1 MQEESSG
8 PIASYSTT
16 TQAYPVLRQLW
27 VWQVAP
33 TEFPAF
39 QITRERRLPWRC
51 PVMLDLPLQTRP
63 STNHLWF
70 AVWWWQAF
78 RWNRM
83 SATAEEDAAVGK
95 VLVTTSHEEWK
106 PW

>member
-1 MQEESSG
+1 MQEGSSG
-8 PIASYSTT
+8 PIASYSTI

-33 TEFPAF
+33 TEFPAS
-39 QITRERRLPWRC
+39 QITRERQLHWMC

-63 STNHLWF
+63 NMNHLWL
-70 AVWWWQAF
+70 AVWWHFF
-78 RWNRM
+78 RWSRM
-83 SATAEEDAAVGK
+83 SATAEEDAAVEK
-95 VLVTTSHEEWK
+95 VLATTSHEEWK